1 MYVLNFICVMQ
12 RAREAA
18 VIVQAESD
26 TGKASMHDAGGRGAQ
41 SVRSS
46 GIGRSPGQNCNRSCT
61 RLLDPSTPVAA
72 FGGWK

>member
-26 TGKASMHDAGGRGAQ
+26 IGKASMHDAGGRGAQ

-46 GIGRSPGQNCNRSCT
+46 GIGQSRGKNSNMSCT
-61 RLLDPSTPVAA
+61 PLEQP
-72 FGGWK
+72 

>member
-1 MYVLNFICVMQ
+1 MQ

-41 SVRSS
+41 TELSLSFAILWLCYILHL
-46 GIGRSPGQNCNRSCT
+46 GN
-61 RLLDPSTPVAA
+61 
-72 FGGWK
+72 

>member
-1 MYVLNFICVMQ
+1 MQKKNYMYNIHVCIEFSCVMQ

-46 GIGRSPGQNCNRSCT
+46 GIGQSRGKNCNMSCT
-61 RLLDPSTPVAA
+61 PLEQP
-72 FGGWK
+72 

>member
-1 MYVLNFICVMQ
+1 MQ

-46 GIGRSPGQNCNRSCT
+46 GIGEYPGQEFQHE
-61 RLLDPSTPVAA
+61 LHAA
-72 FGGWK
+72 